1 MPILTSL
8 RQSPTYL
15 YVKVYCLCALVTLFQ
30 ASPVSSRIPQLGQT
44 LQLSKY
50 RLIRTR
56 LGPRI
61 VPVEE
66 AAVAPDAPF
75 SASSQ
80 ADSTS
85 SPSEVVIS
93 SDVLGPAAHESLAK
107 KLLTRWSQRARDLA
121 QVKQLLRADTSD
133 RKAYPELHW
142 DATVRRSPSLHEEE
156 IKYLRRRQERLS
168 SQGEDSLK
176 QILDLPSGEDVDRR
190 DVPLVALGGSG
201 GGYRAMY
208 GFAGFI
214 VAAKR
219 TKLWDTIAWAGGVSG
234 SCWTLAAYYTIAYQD
249 ADRLVRHY
257 LTVASELAHPMSV
270 YALDTVARSSRG
282 VYFLLGPLIR
292 KAQAGI
298 VGLGIMDLYATLTTT
313 YQFLSREPR
322 ARLSRASFQFSKVWS
337 RSGVS
342 SAKEP
347 LPIFTAVR
355 VAPQDAPGVRPHTD
369 SSLSKGQPPKRA
381 LTQHQSAA
389 SNALS
394 GTSSGTPAS
403 SLSLTPI
410 DMTSAVEGSK
420 GVDDR
425 TDIYAVPA
433 AKGYFQWFEA
443 TPLEVGSADVQ
454 GYIPTWAWGRPF
466 VSGRSL
472 DRRPEESLSLL
483 LGQCTSA
490 PAGPLTGYISA
501 LLASL
506 PKGTAMSRILH
517 FLNNFVRMKRW
528 ERRWGNPIRAGDE
541 PNPFYG
547 LNVTPVPKQIAGD
560 VDKPSILG
568 IGVDIL
574 HVPRLHRLS
583 QRRPIEPKRNASPH
597 ANHAVHRDITA
608 ERQGLDKLAK
618 RILCESESKEYL
630 EIAHRD
636 PDKLSHL
643 QRYLANR
650 WSAKEAAYKALYP
663 KYVVSWKHLC
673 VHKPNSPEDS
683 ETRGPIA
690 RVDLSRLEIQ
700 GFRTKKPVLAF
711 SDEWRSKHPGMSA
724 LPKLHLSLSHD
735 GEYVVASVLAEEVP
749 AGSRSDSTAATK
761 SSVEWSETKI
771 SLPPRTATSSLL
783 EDGTDVELG
792 QSESP
797 TSSLSTASIQPDSSS
812 RKEQQESSDPSW
824 ESSGRIRLMDS
835 GMSNNL
841 PNHVLARKE
850 RAADIIIAFDASSDV
865 QAGSAMRR
873 IHNFADDCQI
883 TLTDRTHL
891 FDPPVPNHHT
901 TKDKLIS
908 KEAKEME
915 DKFLDQ
921 YARVL
926 HGIREED
933 GSAFYLIYCPLLP
946 NGVNPQYDPSTATF
960 SNSYNLV
967 WTPAQVKTLLSTSQ
981 ANLERYALQM
991 IKQVMRKVYYDKKSA
1006 RLSKAKPER
1015 K

>member
-15 YVKVYCLCALVTLFQ
+15 YIKVYCLCALVTLSQ
-30 ASPVSSRIPQLGQT
+30 AAPVSSRIPKLGQT
-44 LQLSKY
+44 LQLNKY

-61 VPVEE
+61 VPVED
-66 AAVAPDAPF
+66 AVPVSSRDTTT
-75 SASSQ
+75 SSSQ
-80 ADSTS
+80 ADDQAQ
-85 SPSEVVIS
+85 PPNEVIIS
-93 SDVLGPAAHESLAK
+93 SDVLGPTEQLSTIR
-107 KLLTRWSQRARDLA
+107 KLLRRWSSRPKDLA
-121 QVKQLLRADTSD
+121 QVKHLLRADDTD
-133 RKAYPELHW
+133 LKAYPELQW
-142 DATVRRSPSLHEEE
+142 DATVRRSASLHSEEV
-156 IKYLRRRQERLS
+156 KFLRKRQLHLS
-168 SQGEDSLK
+168 SQGEDVLK
-176 QILDLPSGEDVDRR
+176 QLLELPASEQVDPR

-214 VAAKR
+214 AAAKR
-219 TKLWDTIAWAGGVSG
+219 SRLWDCLSWAAGVSG

-249 ADRLVRHY
+249 ADRLIRHY
-257 LTVASELAHPMSV
+257 LSVASELAHPMSV
-270 YALDTVARSSRG
+270 HALDTVARSSRG
-282 VYFLLGPLIR
+282 VYFLLGPLMR

-322 ARLSRASFQFSKVWS
+322 ARLSRASFQLSKVWS
-337 RSGVS
+337 RSGIS

-347 LPIFTAVR
+347 LPVFTAVR

-389 SNALS
+389 SKALTPNA
-394 GTSSGTPAS
+394 AS
-403 SLSLTPI
+403 STSNASSSVYTP
-410 DMTSAVEGSK
+410 
-420 GVDDR
+420 VDDGKS
-425 TDIYAVPA
+425 DIFALPA

-443 TPLEVGSADVQ
+443 TPLEVGSADIQ

-506 PKGTAMSRILH
+506 PKGTAMSRTLH

-547 LNVTPVPKQIAGD
+547 LNVAPVPKDTAKS
-560 VDKPSILG
+560 VSSPSILG

-574 HVPRLHRLS
+574 HTPRLRHLL
-583 QRRPIEPKRNASPH
+583 QRRTGPNSTSEPA
-597 ANHAVHRDITA
+597 A
-608 ERQGLDKLAK
+608 LDKLAR
-618 RILCESESKEYL
+618 RILCESERKQFQDLAERHL
-630 EIAHRD
+630 ETSADR
-636 PDKLSHL
+636 LRQL
-643 QRYLANR
+643 EQYLANR

-663 KYVVSWKHLC
+663 RYVVSWKDLC
-673 VHKPNSPEDS
+673 VHKPGSLDD
-683 ETRGPIA
+683 TLVDG
-690 RVDLSRLEIQ
+690 VDLTRLEKQ
-700 GFRTKKPVLAF
+700 GFRTKKPILSF
-711 SDEWRSKHPGMSA
+711 SDEWRSRHSDVSSI
-724 LPKLHLSLSHD
+724 PKLHLSLSHD
-735 GEYVVASVLAEEVP
+735 GDYVVANVLAEEFP
-749 AGSRSDSTAATK
+749 SPSSRTPQQAPQEWNEL
-761 SSVEWSETKI
+761 SV
-771 SLPPRTATSSLL
+771 
-783 EDGTDVELG
+783 
-792 QSESP
+792 
-797 TSSLSTASIQPDSSS
+797 SLSTQPANSDPLDATELELGASSS
-812 RKEQQESSDPSW
+812 THTSAQTVKLHDVNPAISASW
-824 ESSGRIRLMDS
+824 ESQGRIRLMDS

-873 IHNFADDCQI
+873 IHNFADDCSI
-883 TLTDRTHL
+883 TLSDQTHL
-891 FDPPVPNHHT
+891 FPTPQPARLSRHKQLDV
-901 TKDKLIS
+901 
-908 KEAKEME
+908 EME
-915 DKFLDQ
+915 HKFLHQ

-926 HGIREED
+926 QGTRDED
-933 GSAFYLIYCPLLP
+933 GSTFWLIYCPLLP
-946 NGVNPQYDPSTATF
+946 NPTNAVYDPSTSSF

-967 WTPAQVKTLLSTSQ
+967 WTPAQVGTLLKTSQ
-981 ANLERYALQM
+981 ANLELYALQTV
-991 IKQVMRKVYYDKKSA
+991 KHVMRKVYEDKKAA
-1006 RLSKAKPER
+1006 RLGSISSSTTSS
-1015 K
+1015 

>member
-30 ASPVSSRIPQLGQT
+30 AAPVSSRIPQLGQT
-44 LQLSKY
+44 LQLNKY

-66 AAVAPDAPF
+66 AVSLP
-75 SASSQ
+75 SSSTASSNQ
-80 ADSTS
+80 AAQSL
-85 SPSEVVIS
+85 PPPPNEVVIS
-93 SDVLGPAAHESLAK
+93 SDVLGAAARDSTVH
-107 KLLTRWSQRARDLA
+107 KLLTRCSQRAKDLA
-121 QVKQLLRADTSD
+121 HLKQLLRADISD
-133 RKAYPELHW
+133 RKAYPEVDW
-142 DATVRRSPSLHEEE
+142 DATVRRSPSLHPQEVQF
-156 IKYLRRRQERLS
+156 LRKRQERLS
-168 SQGEDSLK
+168 SNGKDCLK
-176 QILDLPSGEDVDRR
+176 DLLRLPTSEYVDPR

-214 VAAKR
+214 AAAKR
-219 TKLWDTIAWAGGVSG
+219 SKLWDNIAWAGGVSG

-249 ADRLVRHY
+249 ANRLVRHY
-257 LTVASELAHPMSV
+257 LAVASELAHPMSV
-270 YALDTVARSSRG
+270 HALDTVARSSRG

-342 SAKEP
+342 SGAEP

-389 SNALS
+389 SKALTDRNGS
-394 GTSSGTPAS
+394 TAPLQTSS
-403 SLSLTPI
+403 
-410 DMTSAVEGSK
+410 SADAVPDSTATL
-420 GVDDR
+420 VDDR
-425 TDIYAVPA
+425 TDVYALPA

-466 VSGRSL
+466 VSGHSL

-547 LNVTPVPKQIAGD
+547 LNVSPVPKID
-560 VDKPSILG
+560 SEDKSKTNILG

-574 HVPRLHRLS
+574 HLPRLLQLV
-583 QRRPIEPKRNASPH
+583 QRRARTSLPSHTNSNPEEPR
-597 ANHAVHRDITA
+597 IT
-608 ERQGLDKLAK
+608 ERAGLDKLAK
-618 RILCESESKEYL
+618 RILSNSERREYDL
-630 EIAHRD
+630 IARS
-636 PDKLSHL
+636 LSAADDLTQL
-643 QRYLANR
+643 QSYLANR

-663 KYVVSWKHLC
+663 KYLVSWKDLC
-673 VHKPNSPEDS
+673 MHKPESTSNI
-683 ETRGPIA
+683 GPIDV
-690 RVDLSRLEIQ
+690 VDLSQLEAQ
-700 GFRTKKPVLAF
+700 GFRTKKPELAF
-711 SDEWRSKHPGMSA
+711 SDEWKSKHPGVDK

-735 GEYVVASVLAEEVP
+735 GDYVVANVLAEETSIP
-749 AGSRSDSTAATK
+749 PRDSTALSKAPEWGDL
-761 SSVEWSETKI
+761 SVT
-771 SLPPRTATSSLL
+771 LPPPSGAL
-783 EDGTDVELG
+783 EDGTLLELG
-792 QSESP
+792 KSTPSSSAASAHPLTTAAKREED
-797 TSSLSTASIQPDSSS
+797 SSLDS
-812 RKEQQESSDPSW
+812 SW
-824 ESSGRIRLMDS
+824 ESAGRIRLMDA

-841 PNHVLARKE
+841 PTHVLARPQRNAE
-850 RAADIIIAFDASSDV
+850 IIITFDASSDV

-873 IHNFADDCQI
+873 IHNFADDCHI
-883 TLTDRTHL
+883 TLQDCTHL
-891 FDPPVPNHHT
+891 FTPPTPAT
-901 TKDKLIS
+901 LSPSSSPLARELETRFIS
-908 KEAKEME
+908 
-915 DKFLDQ
+915 Q

-926 HGIREED
+926 KGTRKQN
-933 GSAFYLIYCPLLP
+933 GTTFYLIYCPLLP
-946 NGVNPQYDPSTATF
+946 NPTNPDYDPSKAAF

-967 WTPAQVKTLLSTSQ
+967 WTPAQVKSLLTTSE
-981 ANLERYALQM
+981 ANLELYALQM
-991 IKQVMRKVYYDKKSA
+991 IKQVMRKVYFEKKAA
-1006 RLSKAKPER
+1006 RLAVHAVDPTAL
-1015 K
+1015 

>member
-30 ASPVSSRIPQLGQT
+30 AAPVSSRIPQLGQT

-50 RLIRTR
+50 KLIQTR

-61 VPVEE
+61 VPIE
-66 AAVAPDAPF
+66 AAASVSSSNATSD
-75 SASSQ
+75 SRSSQ
-80 ADSTS
+80 PRA
-85 SPSEVVIS
+85 PQEVVIS
-93 SDVLGPAAHESLAK
+93 SDVLGPAAQGSLVRT
-107 KLLTRWSQRARDLA
+107 LLTRWSQRARDLA
-121 QVKQLLRADTSD
+121 HVKRLLRADSSD
-133 RKAYPELHW
+133 RKAYPELDW
-142 DATVRRSPSLHEEE
+142 DATVRRSSTLHPEEV
-156 IKYLRRRQERLS
+156 KFVRKRQERLS
-168 SQGEDSLK
+168 SQGKDSLK
-176 QILDLPSGEDVDRR
+176 LFLDLPADEHVEPR

-214 VAAKR
+214 AAAKR
-219 TKLWDTIAWAGGVSG
+219 SKLWDCITWAGGVSG
-234 SCWTLAAYYTIAYQD
+234 SCWTLAGYYTIAYQD

-257 LTVASELAHPMSV
+257 LSVASELAHPMSV
-270 YALDTVARSSRG
+270 HALDTVARSSRG

-342 SAKEP
+342 TGAEP

-389 SNALS
+389 SKALTDS
-394 GTSSGTPAS
+394 TAS
-403 SLSLTPI
+403 STPVQASLSAEPAASSSSS
-410 DMTSAVEGSK
+410 SADVRV
-420 GVDDR
+420 VDDR
-425 TDIYAVPA
+425 TDVFALPA

-547 LNVTPVPKQIAGD
+547 LNVSPVPRLD
-560 VDKPSILG
+560 SEETNKPHILG

-574 HVPRLHRLS
+574 HLPRLQQLARRRSRSGSPDDTNPTSGTNDAATRL
-583 QRRPIEPKRNASPH
+583 
-597 ANHAVHRDITA
+597 
-608 ERQGLDKLAK
+608 GLDKLAR
-618 RILCESESKEYL
+618 RILSNSERKEYDQIARSQDGSNLLTRL
-630 EIAHRD
+630 EQYI
-636 PDKLSHL
+636 
-643 QRYLANR
+643 ANR

-663 KYVVSWKHLC
+663 KYVVSWKDLC
-673 VHKPNSPEDS
+673 VHKPGSSEDAVSPID
-683 ETRGPIA
+683 G
-690 RVDLSRLEIQ
+690 VDLSRLETQ
-700 GFRTKKPVLAF
+700 GFRTKKPVLGF
-711 SDEWRSKHPGMSA
+711 SDEWRSKHPGLDQ

-735 GEYVVASVLAEEVP
+735 GEYVVANVLAEEGHSV
-749 AGSRSDSTAATK
+749 SRCRAEKKAP
-761 SSVEWSETKI
+761 EWSDLSV
-771 SLPPRTATSSLL
+771 SLPPSSVL
-783 EDGTDVELG
+783 EDGTAVELG
-792 QSESP
+792 RSSPSSEATSP
-797 TSSLSTASIQPDSSS
+797 NSAMTE
-812 RKEQQESSDPSW
+812 REQGGAMASW

-841 PNHVLARKE
+841 PNHVLARTE
-850 RAADIIIAFDASSDV
+850 RGADIIIAFDASSDV

-883 TLTDRTHL
+883 TLTDQTHL
-891 FDPPVPNHHT
+891 FDAPAPAADPT
-901 TKDKLIS
+901 LSASGKDV
-908 KEAKEME
+908 EQR
-915 DKFLDQ
+915 FLHQ

-926 HGIREED
+926 HGTRQAD
-933 GSAFYLIYCPLLP
+933 ASTFYLIYCPLLP
-946 NGVNPQYDPSTATF
+946 NPTNPSYDPSKAGF

-967 WTPAQVKTLLSTSQ
+967 WTPAQVTTLLTTSE
-981 ANLERYALQM
+981 ANLEAYTLQM
-991 IKQVMRKVYYDKKSA
+991 IRQVLRKVYYAKKAA
-1006 RLSKAKPER
+1006 RLGSAVPS
-1015 K
+1015 

>member
-15 YVKVYCLCALVTLFQ
+15 YLKVYCLCALVTLFQ
-30 ASPVSSRIPQLGQT
+30 AAPVSSRIPQLGQT
-44 LQLSKY
+44 LQLNKY

-66 AAVAPDAPF
+66 AASLP
-75 SASSQ
+75 SSSTASSNQ
-80 ADSTS
+80 VGQPLPPP
-85 SPSEVVIS
+85 SPNEVVIS
-93 SDVLGPAAHESLAK
+93 SDVLGPAAQGSTARR
-107 KLLTRWSQRARDLA
+107 LLTRWSQRAKDLA
-121 QVKQLLRADTSD
+121 HVKQLLRADLSD
-133 RKAYPELHW
+133 RKAYPELDW
-142 DATVRRSPSLHEEE
+142 DATVRRSSSLHPHEVTF
-156 IKYLRRRQERLS
+156 LRKRQERLS
-168 SQGEDSLK
+168 SNGNDCLK
-176 QILDLPSGEDVDRR
+176 QFLELPVNEHVDPR

-214 VAAKR
+214 AAAKR
-219 TKLWDTIAWAGGVSG
+219 SKLWDSIAWAGGVSG

-257 LTVASELAHPMSV
+257 LAVASELAHPMSV
-270 YALDTVARSSRG
+270 HALDTVARSSRG

-298 VGLGIMDLYATLTTT
+298 VGLGIMDLYATLITT

-342 SAKEP
+342 SGAEP

-355 VAPQDAPGVRPHTD
+355 VAPQDAPGVRPRTD

-389 SNALS
+389 SKALTDS
-394 GTSSGTPAS
+394 NGSTAPIKTSSSTDTVPVSEAE
-403 SLSLTPI
+403 
-410 DMTSAVEGSK
+410 A
-420 GVDDR
+420 VDDR
-425 TDIYAVPA
+425 TDVFALPA

-466 VSGRSL
+466 VSGHSL

-547 LNVTPVPKQIAGD
+547 LNVSPVPKID
-560 VDKPSILG
+560 SEEKSKTTILG
-568 IGVDIL
+568 IGIDIL
-574 HVPRLHRLS
+574 HLPRLLRLM
-583 QRRPIEPKRNASPH
+583 QRPAKASSPGNTDSS
-597 ANHAVHRDITA
+597 AEEQRTA
-608 ERQGLDKLAK
+608 ERAGLDKLAK
-618 RILCESESKEYL
+618 RILSSSERREYEL
-630 EIAHRD
+630 IAQS
-636 PDKLSHL
+636 LSVADGLTQL
-643 QRYLANR
+643 QSYLANR

-663 KYVVSWKHLC
+663 KYVVSWKDLC
-673 VHKPNSPEDS
+673 VHKPGSVSNI
-683 ETRGPIA
+683 GPIGG
-690 RVDLSRLEIQ
+690 VDLSRLEAQ
-700 GFRTKKPVLAF
+700 GFRIKKPELAF
-711 SDEWRSKHPGMSA
+711 SDEWRSKHPGVDK

-735 GEYVVASVLAEEVP
+735 GEYVVANVLAEETFTSP
-749 AGSRSDSTAATK
+749 RGSTALSRTP
-761 SSVEWSETKI
+761 EWRDLSIT
-771 SLPPRTATSSLL
+771 LPPPSGAL
-783 EDGTDVELG
+783 EDGTPLELG
-792 QSESP
+792 KTASSSSAAMPAHPLTTAAERKED
-797 TSSLSTASIQPDSSS
+797 SSLDS
-812 RKEQQESSDPSW
+812 SW
-824 ESSGRIRLMDS
+824 ESAGRIRLMDA

-841 PNHVLARKE
+841 PTHVLARPQRNAE
-850 RAADIIIAFDASSDV
+850 IIITFDASSDV

-873 IHNFADDCQI
+873 IHNFADDCHI
-883 TLTDRTHL
+883 TLQDCTHL
-891 FDPPVPNHHT
+891 FNPPTPAT
-901 TKDKLIS
+901 LSPSPSSLAKQLETKFIS
-908 KEAKEME
+908 
-915 DKFLDQ
+915 Q

-926 HGIREED
+926 KGTREEN
-933 GSAFYLIYCPLLP
+933 GTTFYLIYCPLLP
-946 NGVNPQYDPSTATF
+946 NPTNPNYDPSKAAF

-967 WTPAQVKTLLSTSQ
+967 WTPAQVKSLLTTSE
-981 ANLERYALQM
+981 ANLELYALQM
-991 IKQVMRKVYYDKKSA
+991 IKQVMRKVYFDKKTA
-1006 RLSKAKPER
+1006 RLGSPAGKSTAS
-1015 K
+1015 

>member
-15 YVKVYCLCALVTLFQ
+15 YIKVYCLCALVTLSQ
-30 ASPVSSRIPQLGQT
+30 AAPVSSRIPKLGQT
-44 LQLSKY
+44 LQLNKY

-61 VPVEE
+61 VPIEE
-66 AAVAPDAPF
+66 AVAVPSKGGA
-75 SASSQ
+75 
-80 ADSTS
+80 TS
-85 SPSEVVIS
+85 SSSNKADEEGQPPNEVVIS
-93 SDVLGPAAHESLAK
+93 SDVLGPTEQISTVRKLLRRWSSRAKDLAK
-107 KLLTRWSQRARDLA
+107 VRHLLAADATDL
-121 QVKQLLRADTSD
+121 
-133 RKAYPELHW
+133 KAYPELQW
-142 DATVRRSPSLHEEE
+142 DATVRRSASLHTEEVNF
-156 IKYLRRRQERLS
+156 LRKRQLRLS
-168 SQGEDSLK
+168 SQGQDDLK
-176 QILDLPSGEDVDRR
+176 HFLDLPASEHVDPR

-214 VAAKR
+214 AAAKR
-219 TKLWDTIAWAGGVSG
+219 SKLWDCLSWAGGVSG

-249 ADRLVRHY
+249 ADRLIRHY
-257 LTVASELAHPMSV
+257 LAVASELAHPMSV
-270 YALDTVARSSRG
+270 HALDTVARSSRG
-282 VYFLLGPLIR
+282 VYFLLGPLVR

-298 VGLGIMDLYATLTTT
+298 VGLGIMDLYATLTTA

-342 SAKEP
+342 SAEEP

-389 SNALS
+389 SKAL
-394 GTSSGTPAS
+394 TPNHASGTP
-403 SLSLTPI
+403 
-410 DMTSAVEGSK
+410 SATAP
-420 GVDDR
+420 VDER
-425 TDIYAVPA
+425 TTDIFAQPA

-506 PKGTAMSRILH
+506 PKGTAMSRTLH

-547 LNVTPVPKQIAGD
+547 LNVAPVPRDGEL
-560 VDKPSILG
+560 DKANPSILG

-574 HVPRLHRLS
+574 HTPRLRQLI
-583 QRRPIEPKRNASPH
+583 QRRK
-597 ANHAVHRDITA
+597 HRSTPAPADQTHVRA
-608 ERQGLDKLAK
+608 ALDKLAK
-618 RILCESESKEYL
+618 RILCESELQEYTALAEHSDSTPPQQL
-630 EIAHRD
+630 E
-636 PDKLSHL
+636 
-643 QRYLANR
+643 QYLANR

-663 KYVVSWKHLC
+663 NYVVSWKDLC
-673 VHKPNSPEDS
+673 VHKPDRGEDALID
-683 ETRGPIA
+683 G
-690 RVDLSRLEIQ
+690 VDLTQLERQGVRSR
-700 GFRTKKPVLAF
+700 KPVLAF
-711 SDEWRSKHPGMSA
+711 SEEWRSRHPDVSA
-724 LPKLHLSLSHD
+724 VPRLHLSLSHD
-735 GEYVVASVLAEEVP
+735 GEYVVANVLAEDTV
-749 AGSRSDSTAATK
+749 ASTRRSKRRTLPEWNEL
-761 SSVEWSETKI
+761 SV
-771 SLPPRTATSSLL
+771 SLPSHPAKSDAL
-783 EDGTDVELG
+783 EDGTELELELG
-792 QSESP
+792 SSSSTQSP
-797 TSSLSTASIQPDSSS
+797 TLPAKAQDVSPATTA
-812 RKEQQESSDPSW
+812 SW
-824 ESSGRIRLMDS
+824 ESQGRIRLMDS

-873 IHNFADDCQI
+873 IHNFADDCAL
-883 TLTDRTHL
+883 TLEDQTHL
-891 FDPPVPNHHT
+891 FPSPAPAASVEDAAMEQRFLHH
-901 TKDKLIS
+901 
-908 KEAKEME
+908 
-915 DKFLDQ
+915 

-926 HGIREED
+926 RGTRHDD
-933 GSAFYLIYCPLLP
+933 GSHFWLVYCPLLP
-946 NGVNPQYDPSTATF
+946 YAGNAAYDPSTARF

-967 WTPAQVKTLLSTSQ
+967 WTPKQVQTLLTTAQ
-981 ANLERYALQM
+981 ANLEVYALQTV
-991 IKQVMRKVYYDKKSA
+991 KRVMRRVYLDKKAA
-1006 RLSKAKPER
+1006 RLARASGSET
-1015 K
+1015 